1 MCESCY
7 EERITAEFGKVRLAG
22 FDKALP
28 PYQVLRLANDV
39 YFQLG
44 KPGSAFEAR
53 RCKACYILCH
63 VVLIKGAL
71 TTDAS

>member
-44 KPGSAFEAR
+44 KPGSALRLEGVRHAIYY
-53 RCKACYILCH
+53 AMLC
-63 VVLIKGAL
+63 
-71 TTDAS
+71 